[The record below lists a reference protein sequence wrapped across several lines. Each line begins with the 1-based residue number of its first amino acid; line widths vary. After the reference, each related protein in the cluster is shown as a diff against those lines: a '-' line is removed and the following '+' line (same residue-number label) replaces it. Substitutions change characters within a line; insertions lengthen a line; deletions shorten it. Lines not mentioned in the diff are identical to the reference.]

1 MLSDLIY
8 CSIYFDFKEQD
19 FFNIYRTLFDRGI
32 AGWWQLLFPEV
43 VKETF
48 LSHLSGVTLAV
59 TLPPLQTVPAGNKVP
74 SQWVAPVTPWVPLLA
89 CCTPHTHSQ
98 RKRFL
103 TSSVLGFPQLR
114 GWECDCQSS
123 SWMVGQE
130 RSLNTVLLRMSHC
143 T

>member
-48 LSHLSGVTLAV
+48 LSHHSGVTLAV

-74 SQWVAPVTPWVPLLA
+74 SQWVAPVTHGCPSWLAAHPTLTVREKGSLPAQFWVSHSSGGGSVTARAAPGWSDRKGPLTQ
-89 CCTPHTHSQ
+89 CC
-98 RKRFL
+98 
-103 TSSVLGFPQLR
+103 
-114 GWECDCQSS
+114 
-123 SWMVGQE
+123 
-130 RSLNTVLLRMSHC
+130 
-143 T
+143 